1 MLHGEVP
8 NGTIKL
14 TCLRSQSELAEEFW
28 NVSLHGELLGG
39 WGISLSEAIEHLLET
54 GQKLV
59 RSHYLWDWCS
69 WPEQLPGQ
77 WP

>member
-14 TCLRSQSELAEEFW
+14 TCLRRQSELDNEFR
-28 NVSLHGELLGG
+28 NVSLHRELLGG

-59 RSHYLWDWCS
+59 
-69 WPEQLPGQ
+69 
-77 WP
+77 